1 LWAFPELCGLQWR
14 RQMVSDASSGR
25 SAMTERHAKKH
36 SPLVLAVF
44 AMLLTA
50 TMVCVAGMLTGVFSA
65 LPSHHDTQWFWASG
79 RLLTHGANPYD
90 REAVR
95 QMELALGLPVK
106 GPDVPMLRN
115 PPTALFLLVPMGL
128 LGPRAA
134 VLAWSLMLA
143 ICLAVSVLAVR
154 AMMENPYERGYLL
167 LAWFFPPALLCIEM
181 GQTGLLTLAGLA
193 LFLRFHESRPL
204 WAGAALS
211 LCAIKPHLLLPF
223 GVALLAWMIT
233 RKKWAILCGALLA
246 LTAESVVAMAFDH
259 AVWRHYLMAMRAERI
274 VDEFVPTFGVALRFL
289 VSRTAMW
296 VEFIPAALGC
306 VWAVWYYQRNRDSWS
321 WRTHGSVLT
330 LVSLVVA
337 PYAWLTDQVLV
348 IPAILFALTG
358 LRRPARGSVTLLMAV
373 LTLTAAQMMSK
384 ATTLYFKPDMAL
396 GLVWLAWYLY
406 ATSRTTT
413 KKAVAAGGESAVSV
427 PAL

>member
-1 LWAFPELCGLQWR
+1 MAAMEMGGQI
-14 RQMVSDASSGR
+14 VSDASSDGSVSTR
-25 SAMTERHAKKH
+25 KPAKRH
-36 SPLVLAVF
+36 SPLFLAVF
-44 AMLLTA
+44 AALLIA
-50 TMVCVAGMLTGVFSA
+50 TMVCAAGMLTGVFSA
-65 LPSHHDTQWFWASG
+65 RPSHHDTQWFWASG
-79 RLLTHGANPYD
+79 RLLTHRANPYD

-115 PPTALFLLVPMGL
+115 PPTALFLMVPMGL
-128 LGPRAA
+128 LGPRPAI
-134 VLAWSLMLA
+134 LAWSLLLA
-143 ICLAVSVLAVR
+143 LCLAVSVLAVR
-154 AMMENPYERGYLL
+154 AMMEDHYERGYLL
-167 LAWFFPPALLCIEM
+167 LAWFFPPALLCIEV

-193 LFLRFHESRPL
+193 LFLRFHKSRPL

-223 GVALLAWMIT
+223 GVVLLAWVLT
-233 RKKWAILCGALLA
+233 RKKWGILCGAVLA
-246 LTAESVVAMAFDH
+246 LTTESMIAMAFDH
-259 AVWRHYLMAMRAERI
+259 AVWRHYLAAMRTERI

-289 VSRTAMW
+289 VSRTTMW

-306 VWAVWYYQRNRDSWS
+306 VWAVWYYQRNRDRWD
-321 WRTHGSVLT
+321 WTTHGSVLT
-330 LVSLVVA
+330 LMSLMVA
-337 PYAWLTDQVLV
+337 PYAWLTDQVLA

-358 LRRPARGSVTLLMAV
+358 SRRPARGSVTLLMAI
-373 LTLTAAQMMSK
+373 LALTAAQMMSK

-406 ATSRTTT
+406 ATSGNRE
-413 KKAVAAGGESAVSV
+413 KQAVTDGGEAAVSV